1 MSIAAALLPPGI
13 MASPR
18 CGEIRINKPKRASS
32 SVVEQG
38 TFNPRV
44 VGSIP
49 TWLTSRKGERRGECR
64 GEARGHAPIV

>member
-1 MSIAAALLPPGI
+1 LDELW
-13 MASPR
+13 
-18 CGEIRINKPKRASS
+18 ASS

-49 TWLTSRKGERRGECR
+49 TWLTFSPV
-64 GEARGHAPIV
+64 ARILIIGTIC